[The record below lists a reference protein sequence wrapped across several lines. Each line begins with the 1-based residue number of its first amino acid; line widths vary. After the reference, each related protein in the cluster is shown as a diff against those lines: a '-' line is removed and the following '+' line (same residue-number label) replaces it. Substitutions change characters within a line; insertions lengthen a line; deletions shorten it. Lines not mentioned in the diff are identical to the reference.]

1 MTNTIH
7 DVVIKCR
14 LLSGE
19 AYGTRMG
26 LTVTANASTVFQ
38 AQSLTSD
45 ILDIEFTSKLPLTL
59 QFRVDGK
66 MPEDTE
72 VDDQGNVIK
81 DKCVILDALCI
92 NGIWIKKWMLENKT
106 IVFVPDSGQ
115 QRINNYFG
123 QNGTANFTI
132 PYTDML
138 EFWLDLMTVDQ

>member
-1 MTNTIH
+1 MTNINH

-19 AYGTRMG
+19 AHGTRMG
-26 LTVTANASTVFQ
+26 LTVTANLSTVFQ
-38 AQSLTSD
+38 AQSLTCD
-45 ILDIEFTSKLPLTL
+45 TLDIEFVCDLPLTL

-92 NGIWIKKWMLENKT
+92 NGIWVKKWMLENKV
-106 IVFVPDSGQ
+106 IRFVPDSGQ

-123 QNGTANFTI
+123 QNGLAIFTI